1 MSEVQANEGVSMPGM
16 EGHAPS
22 WYAATAQALPLQPPL
37 RGAVTADVAIVGAGY
52 TGLSAA
58 LHLAER
64 GFKVVVVERGRI
76 AGGASGRNGGQIHS
90 GQRRDQEFLEQAV
103 GPADA
108 RRLWDLA
115 EEAKTL
121 VRDLIARHAITC
133 DYRPGLIHADH
144 KARHVAHS
152 HAYVRHLRDTY
163 GYGAVEPL
171 DREQIRTLIG
181 SPDYH
186 GGAIDHGAGH
196 LHPLNFALGLARA
209 ALAAGVVLHENT
221 PATGFTENGRVIL
234 TTADGGRVE
243 AGLLLLCGNGLMDGL
258 DRRVDERV
266 MAIHNYI
273 AVTEPLG
280 ARAASIIANGAA
292 VADSR
297 FVVNYFRLTPDG
309 RLLFGGGESYRR
321 HLRSEV
327 KGFVRPFL
335 LRIFPQLADARIDY
349 GWGGTL
355 GITMTRLPFVRRLS
369 PKVLVSAGYSGQG
382 VALAPLYGKI
392 LAEALAGQMERI
404 DLLERLPVPRFIG
417 GTALRYPLL
426 VAGLSYYALR
436 DRL

>member
-1 MSEVQANEGVSMPGM
+1 MSMPDM

-22 WYAATAQALPLQPPL
+22 WYAATARTLPRQQPL
-37 RGAVTADVAIVGAGY
+37 RSDIRADVVIVGAGY

-64 GFKVVVVERGRI
+64 GLKVVVVERGRI
-76 AGGASGRNGGQIHS
+76 GGGASGRNGGQVHS
-90 GQRRDQEFLEQAV
+90 GQRRDQEFLESAV
-103 GPADA
+103 GAEDA
-108 RRLWDLA
+108 RRLWALA
-115 EEAKTL
+115 EEAKGL
-121 VRDLIARHAITC
+121 VRDLISRHGIAC
-133 DYRPGLIHADH
+133 DYRSGLILADH
-144 KARHVAHS
+144 KPRYVAHS
-152 HAYVRHLRDTY
+152 HAYARHLAQTY
-163 GYGAVEPL
+163 GYDRVEPL
-171 DREQIRTLIG
+171 DRDQMRALVG
-181 SPDYH
+181 SGNYY

-196 LHPLNFALGLARA
+196 LHPLDFALGLARA
-209 ALAAGVVLHENT
+209 ALAAGVDIHET
-221 PATGFTENGRVIL
+221 TAATGFEETGGGVVLATEQGARVR
-234 TTADGGRVE
+234 ADM
-243 AGLLLLCGNGLMDGL
+243 LLLCGNGLMDGL

-280 ARAASIIANGAA
+280 DRAAGIIANGAA

-297 FVVNYFRLTPDG
+297 FVVNYFRLTHDG

-327 KGFVRPFL
+327 KAFVRPFM
-335 LRIFPQLADARIDY
+335 LRIFPQLADVKIDY

-369 PKVLVSAGYSGQG
+369 PHVLVSAGYSGQG

-392 LAEALAGQMERI
+392 LAEAIAGQVERF
-404 DLLERLPVPRFIG
+404 DLLGRLPVPGFIG

>member
-1 MSEVQANEGVSMPGM
+1 MVMA
-16 EGHAPS
+16 GHAPS
-22 WYAATAQALPLQPPL
+22 WYAATADALASLPPL
-37 RGAVTADVAIVGAGY
+37 RSDVTADVAIVGAGY

-64 GFKVVVVERGRI
+64 GLKVVVVERGRI

-90 GQRRDQEFLEQAV
+90 GQRRDQDFLEQAV
-103 GPADA
+103 GREDA

-115 EEAKTL
+115 QDAKGL
-121 VRDLIARHAITC
+121 VQDLIARHAIAC
-133 DYRPGLIHADH
+133 DYRPGLIVADH
-144 KARHVAHS
+144 KPRYVPQS
-152 HAYVRHLRDTY
+152 HAYARHLAEAY
-163 GYGAVEPL
+163 GYDQIEPL
-171 DREQIRTLIG
+171 DREQIRALVG
-181 SPDYH
+181 SADYH
-186 GGAIDHGAGH
+186 GGVLDHGAGH

-209 ALAAGVVLHENT
+209 ALGAGVAIHEGT
-221 PATGFTENGRVIL
+221 AAVRFEDGDRVTL
-234 TTADGGRVE
+234 ETDTGGRVR
-243 AGLLLLCGNGLMDGL
+243 AGHLLLCGNGLMDGL
-258 DRRVDERV
+258 DRRVDEHV

-309 RLLFGGGESYRR
+309 RLLFGGGESYQR

-327 KGFVRPFL
+327 KSFVRPFL
-335 LRIFPQLADARIDY
+335 LRIFPQLKDVTIDY

-355 GITMTRLPFVRRLS
+355 GITMTRLPFVHRLS
-369 PKVLVSAGYSGQG
+369 PHVLVSAGYSGQG
-382 VALAPLYGKI
+382 VALAPLFGKI
-392 LAEALAGQMERI
+392 LAETLAGQIGQM
-404 DLLERLPVPRFIG
+404 DVLGRLPVPRFFG

-426 VAGLSYYALR
+426 VAGLTYYALR

>member
-1 MSEVQANEGVSMPGM
+1 MNMPDM

-22 WYAATAQALPLQPPL
+22 WYAATARPLPPQPAL
-37 RGAVTADVAIVGAGY
+37 REEVRADVAIVGAGY

-64 GFKVVVVERGRI
+64 GLKVVVVERGRVG
-76 AGGASGRNGGQIHS
+76 GGASGRNGGQIHS
-90 GQRRDQEFLEQAV
+90 GQRRDQEFLEKAV
-103 GPADA
+103 GADDA

-115 EEAKTL
+115 EEAKAL
-121 VRDLIARHAITC
+121 VRDLISRHDIPC
-133 DYRPGLIHADH
+133 DHRTGLIHADH
-144 KARHVAHS
+144 KPRYVPHS
-152 HAYVRHLRDTY
+152 HAYARHLADTY
-163 GYGAVEPL
+163 GYDQVEPL
-171 DREQIRTLIG
+171 DRDQMRALVG
-181 SPDYH
+181 SENYF

-196 LHPLNFALGLARA
+196 LHPLDFALGLARA
-209 ALAAGVVLHENT
+209 ALAAGAEIYET
-221 PATGFTENGRVIL
+221 
-234 TTADGGRVE
+234 TTAAGFEETGGGVLLNTDTGGRVR
-243 AGLLLLCGNGLMDGL
+243 ADVLLLCGNGLMDGL

-280 ARAASIIANGAA
+280 DRAAGIIANGAA

-297 FVVNYFRLTPDG
+297 FVVNYFRLTDDG

-327 KGFVRPFL
+327 KTFVRPFL
-335 LRIFPQLADARIDY
+335 LRIFPQLADVKIDY

-369 PKVLVSAGYSGQG
+369 PHVLVSAGYSGQG

-392 LAEALAGQMERI
+392 LAEAIAGHVERL
-404 DLLERLPVPRFIG
+404 DLLGRLPVPGFIG